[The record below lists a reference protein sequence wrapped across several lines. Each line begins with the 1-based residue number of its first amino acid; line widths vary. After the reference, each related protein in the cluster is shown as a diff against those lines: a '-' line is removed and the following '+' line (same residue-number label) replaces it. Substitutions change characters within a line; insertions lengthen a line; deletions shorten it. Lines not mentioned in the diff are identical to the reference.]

1 MSDTAQNLTP
11 EFSDY
16 LAALK
21 RRRMLL
27 AIVAVPIV
35 ACALALAI
43 GMPSIFV
50 STGLITFANAT
61 VSGALPTDKDQ
72 GDRARREKEYMDEY
86 VNSLSASVMS
96 PTTLN
101 KLLDQMPSLI
111 EPGQERDDAIQTIIR
126 KTSVETVRVPVLDP
140 DTGREREIISAFTVS
155 YNSRDPVQAQK
166 VAAWLTD
173 AFMLASRSNLQVRA
187 KAATAFYNS
196 ETEKYRSQ
204 IAQAEARLA
213 QFKAK
218 NFGQL
223 PELTDLNLNLLDR
236 TQRDLDDVSQQVRSL
251 QQDKI
256 FLAQQLAQAK
266 NAGQDEGMLGQLQ
279 AEYNRKLAT
288 YDENHPDMIALR
300 RQIDAL
306 RAGGGA
312 VDSLSLPAQ
321 LQAQKAILAQ
331 ARQRYSEDHPDV
343 KRIERQIK
351 TLETRIAAGETNAG
365 NPVGSPA
372 VVQLKTQV
380 NAVDTQISGLQRRE
394 SELRTKLE
402 QMQHRVEATPQV
414 EREYKTLTRDLELAH
429 TQYDQLQKSQMDAEL
444 SSAAIAS
451 GRSDELRLVQAPALP
466 SKPSKPKRI
475 AIGVVGLALA
485 MLLGLTA
492 VVFRE
497 SVDQSI
503 RGSRD
508 VRRVLNLSPLGV
520 IPEIRDA
527 FSARKQRWQVAML
540 TSCVAIG
547 SIALVVAVR
556 NFY

>member
-1 MSDTAQNLTP
+1 MSDTQQSLTP

-27 AIVAVPIV
+27 AVVALPIV

-43 GMPSIFV
+43 GMPDIFV
-50 STGLITFANAT
+50 STGLITFADAT
-61 VSGALPTDKDQ
+61 VSGALPTDKDHL
-72 GDRARREKEYMDEY
+72 RREKEYMDEY
-86 VNSLSASVMS
+86 VNSLAASVLS
-96 PTTLN
+96 PTTIN
-101 KLLDQMPSLI
+101 KMLDQMPSLVA
-111 EPGQERDDAIQTIIR
+111 PGEAREDAISDVLR
-126 KTSVETVRVPVLDP
+126 KSTVETVRVPVLDP

-155 YNSRDPVQAQK
+155 YGSRNPVEAQK
-166 VAAWLTD
+166 AAAWLTD
-173 AFMLASRSNLQVRA
+173 AFLLASRSNLQVRA
-187 KAATAFYNS
+187 KAATAFYNN
-196 ETEKYRSQ
+196 ETEKYREQ

-213 QFKAK
+213 LFKAK

-236 TQRDLDDVSQQVRSL
+236 TQRDLDDVGQQMRTL

-256 FLAQQLAQAK
+256 MMQQQLEQAR
-266 NAGQDEGMLGQLQ
+266 NAGQDEGLLGQLQ
-279 AEYNRKLAT
+279 AEYQRKLAT

-306 RAGGGA
+306 KAGGAA

-331 ARQRYSEDHPDV
+331 ARQRYSEDHPDI

-351 TLETRIAAGETNAG
+351 TLETRIAAGETSAG
-365 NPVGSPA
+365 NPIGSPA
-372 VVQLKTQV
+372 VVQLRTQL
-380 NAVDTQISGLQRRE
+380 NAMDTQLAGLQRRDA
-394 SELRTKLE
+394 ELRTKLE
-402 QMQHRVEATPQV
+402 QMQHRVETTPQV
-414 EREYKTLTRDLELAH
+414 EREYKTLTRDLDLAH
-429 TQYDQLQKSQMDAEL
+429 EQYDQLQKSQMDSEL

-451 GRSDELRLVQAPALP
+451 GRSDELRLVQAPSVPPKAA
-466 SKPSKPKRI
+466 KPKRV
-475 AIGVVGLALA
+475 AIGAVGLALA

-527 FSARKQRWQVAML
+527 ASARKQRWQVAML
-540 TSCVAIG
+540 TSCVAIC
-547 SIALVVAVR
+547 SVALVVAVR